1 MILVC
6 GEALMDVFVEAPDPG
21 ALRGGTALPA
31 RIVPGGS
38 PFNVA
43 VGLARL
49 GVPTGF
55 LGGLSRD
62 HFGTHLRDLLARE
75 GVDTGLLLRSGQ
87 PTTLSVVAT
96 DGEGVPSYSFHGEGA
111 ADRVLTTADLPARL
125 PDRIRALVL
134 GSYTLAVEP
143 VGSALLALAEREGG
157 RVPVSLDPNLRAAVV
172 GDLAAWRLRF
182 ERFVATASIVKASE
196 EDIAAGFGAVGSVAD
211 LARRWLAMGPDL
223 VVMTRGP
230 AGAVGFTR
238 GGTMAEVTAPRVTVA
253 DTVGAGDSFHAAL
266 LARLHDRG
274 ALESRAA
281 VSAAARDPALLRD
294 AMAYAATAAA
304 ITCARPGADLPR
316 GEALDRALA
325 RGGA

>member
-1 MILVC
+1 MIIVC
-6 GEALMDVFVEAPDPG
+6 GEALMDVFVEAPHHAASRAVS
-21 ALRGGTALPA
+21 ALRA

-43 VGLARL
+43 IGLARL
-49 GVPTGF
+49 GVPAAL

-62 HFGTHLRDLLARE
+62 HFGTHLRDLLDRE
-75 GVDTGLLLRSGQ
+75 GVETGLLLRSGR

-96 DGEGVPSYSFHGEGA
+96 DEEGVPSYSFHGEGA
-111 ADRVLTTADLPARL
+111 ADRAVTTGELPPRL
-125 PDRIRALVL
+125 PEGTRAIVL

-157 RVPVSLDPNLRAAVV
+157 HIPVSLDPNLRPGVV
-172 GDLAAWRLRF
+172 GDLKTWRLRF
-182 ERFVATASIVKASE
+182 ERFVATASILKASE
-196 EDIAAGFGAVGSVAD
+196 EDLALGFAGVGSMAD

-223 VVMTRGP
+223 VVVTRGP
-230 AGAVGFTR
+230 AGAIAFTR
-238 GGTMAEVTAPRVTVA
+238 NGATVEVPAPRVTVA

-266 LARLHDRG
+266 LARLHARG

-281 VSAAARDPALLRD
+281 LLAAACDPALLRD
-294 AMAYAATAAA
+294 ALACAATAAA

-316 GEALDRALA
+316 ADDVDRALTRA
-325 RGGA
+325 GA